1 MKKTLFLRRLVL
13 LPAVAMALYAQ
24 AQITPVSLRIEHRP
38 GDVLVDA
45 SLAKNTA
52 LQNESAQKPVP
63 RFSWINKADAA
74 AQAEKQKAYRICVA
88 TSVEALEAGE
98 PDAWDSKK

>member
-52 LQNESAQKPVP
+52 LQNESTYQSTLLRVRVIVLVTYPP
-63 RFSWINKADAA
+63 R
-74 AQAEKQKAYRICVA
+74 AYLSLR
-88 TSVEALEAGE
+88 
-98 PDAWDSKK
+98 